1 MTQYLKGLCLDD
13 EHFNRLNDLLK
24 RDGTYIKD
32 TERIALFYILGAVEK
47 FYKVSKQ
54 IYDFNDH
61 SINLDIFERVDFS
74 SGERKLLILGF
85 NLYNSYKSE
94 VYGNDVMSLFSGLD
108 EDNFTTAIRAVHIRF
123 NR

>member
-1 MTQYLKGLCLDD
+1 MTQYLKGLCLSE
-13 EHFNRLNDLLK
+13 EHFSRLNELLK

-32 TERIALFYILGAVEK
+32 TERISLFYVISAVDK
-47 FYKVSKQ
+47 LYKVSKE
-54 IYDFNDH
+54 IYDFKDH
-61 SINLDIFERVDFS
+61 SINLDVFQKVDFS
-74 SGERKLLILGF
+74 SGERKLLVLGF

-108 EDNFTTAIRAVHIRF
+108 EDNFTIAIKAVHIRF